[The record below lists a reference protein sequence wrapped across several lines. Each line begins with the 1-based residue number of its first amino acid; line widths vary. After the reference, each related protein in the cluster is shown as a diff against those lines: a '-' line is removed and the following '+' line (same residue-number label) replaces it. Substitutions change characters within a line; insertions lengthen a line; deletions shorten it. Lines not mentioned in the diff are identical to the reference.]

1 MRLPTIM
8 GICMC
13 AFACAWSAPP
23 VVRLDLSEDWTSRTQ
38 GAWQVRY
45 DHREL
50 LAMRHPWQQSAQG
63 DRASVSRDVTVPTD
77 WQAPVSLTFYCSDDY
92 NTDAWRPDDSWLT
105 AEGFVGHRLKQVLV
119 DRRVVWSQDVSDPV
133 VKGQSPV
140 FRVVLDV
147 GPGQTF
153 ALTLLAY
160 DAVGSATV
168 LETDFYQSAN
178 GEKPRSE
185 DPDAS
190 RFMTHVYWGDL
201 ALVEGEAASK
211 PGQRP
216 SQKAVRAVHTKRWPL
231 APFGEKQPEGPIPL
245 QVSAPEELPND
256 GFPLRF
262 GVPFHPGALP
272 DHARLAVTDSRGRG
286 VYAQCT
292 TQSRWPDGSI
302 QWLLL
307 DFPIKPGM
315 KEVRISPNGR
325 PGRAPRPP
333 VISEEDGV
341 TRLESA
347 PVALTAAV
355 GYVIRDIRFKKKTHV
370 ESVELAL
377 EVDGEAL
384 VGTTESVSIVESGP
398 FRATLRLSGRFSS
411 LDHAYARFE
420 LWVST
425 FTGLPQVRLWLR
437 LFNDS
442 AVDLPVSGLSVRVNL
457 PKASTTIATPHGEA
471 DDGVSIRQID
481 ADTRRLSGAD
491 VDADLP
497 AFLAWDGGALV
508 VRHFRELH
516 PKHLSVSGACVIADL
531 VAAGDAPVV
540 FTPGE
545 AHTEEVWLALGPV
558 DAQAFANAV
567 SSPPILQNAEYYCS
581 TGVLGPAR
589 PHAGIPVLHDHM
601 RDDFGEKRWEDFG
614 QHFGVRD
621 FTDSPYYGGLPKWS
635 NNYYERMLGLYSE
648 WFMSGD
654 RAWFDR
660 AAETCRHLLDV
671 AIVHSPVPGHD
682 WLGAIHGPGENHVA
696 APWNPTLRIA
706 GLALHHKLTGAPD
719 AREAFLGVAD
729 FCVRTDAGIRGGS
742 VRQQA
747 GPFDAICTA
756 YEETGDV
763 RYLEDGERRVA
774 GVLDAIDM
782 RRGVWPDE
790 HGSKVYRG
798 NIPWMVAQIARP
810 LYLWYHATG
819 DIEAAQALV
828 GLAES
833 IVCENT
839 AWDQP
844 GVVSGYSHNPHFD
857 VSASYDLILLPVIFA
872 AYELTEAPFFLDA
885 ANAQWARWTRE
896 KAFDSPL
903 NCHWN
908 TPWLVWYLKEHGAG
922 GQAPSKS

>member
-1 MRLPTIM
+1 MRLLTIL
-8 GICMC
+8 GVWVCGC
-13 AFACAWSAPP
+13 GWATPP
-23 VVRLDLSEDWTSRTQ
+23 AVRLDLSEDWTPHTQ
-38 GAWQVRY
+38 GAWRMRY

-50 LAMRHPWQQSAQG
+50 LAMRHPWQESAKG
-63 DRASVSRDVTVPTD
+63 DYASTSREVTVPPD
-77 WQAPVSLTFYCSDDY
+77 WREPVFLTFYCSDDY
-92 NTDAWRPDDSWLT
+92 NTDTWRPDGSWLT
-105 AEGFVGHRLKQVLV
+105 AEGFIGHRLKQVLV
-119 DRRVVWSQDVSDPV
+119 DSRVVWSQDVSDPV
-133 VKGQSPV
+133 VKGRSPV
-140 FRVVLDV
+140 YRVALDV
-147 GPGQTF
+147 SPGQSF
-153 ALTLLAY
+153 VLTLLAY
-160 DAVGSATV
+160 DTVGSATV
-168 LETDFYQSAN
+168 LEGDFHQYAN
-178 GEKPRSE
+178 DAKPRSE
-185 DPDAS
+185 DPDANK
-190 RFMTHVYWGDL
+190 FMTHVYWGDL
-201 ALVEGEAASK
+201 ALVEGETTPK

-216 SQKAVRAVHTKRWPL
+216 SEKAVRAVHTKRWPL
-231 APFGEKQPEGPIPL
+231 APFGGHWDGPIRL
-245 QVSAPEELPND
+245 QVSAPKGVPKD

-262 GVPFHPGALP
+262 GVPFHAGALTDP
-272 DHARLAVTDSRGRG
+272 AQLRLTDSRGRRI
-286 VYAQCT
+286 YAQYT
-292 TQSRWPDGSI
+292 PQGEWPDDSI

-315 KEVRISPNGR
+315 EEVRISRDGQR
-325 PGRAPRPP
+325 GQAPRPP
-333 VISEEDGV
+333 VITQKNGV
-341 TRLESA
+341 TQLKST
-347 PVALTAAV
+347 PVALTAAI
-355 GYVIRDIRFKKKTHV
+355 GYVIKNIQFQKKTRI

-377 EVDGEAL
+377 DVDGETFF
-384 VGTTESVSIVESGP
+384 GTTESVTIVERGP
-398 FRATLRLSGRFSS
+398 FRATLRLDGRFSS
-411 LDHAYARFE
+411 LDHAYAHFE

-437 LFNDS
+437 LFNDT

-457 PKASTTIATPHGEA
+457 PEESARIKTPYGPVGDGASME
-471 DDGVSIRQID
+471 QID
-481 ADTRRLSGAD
+481 ADTRRFNGAD
-491 VDADLP
+491 VDADSP
-497 AFLAWDGGALV
+497 AFFAWDGGAMV

-516 PKHLSVSGACVIADL
+516 PKQLSLTGTSLVADL
-531 VAAGDAPVV
+531 VAASGAPVV

-589 PHAGIPVLHDHM
+589 PHRGVPVLHEHM

-614 QHFGVRD
+614 QRFGVRD

-671 AIVHSPVPGHD
+671 AIVHSPVPGKD
-682 WLGAIHGPGENHVA
+682 WLGAIHGPGENHVSG
-696 APWNPTLRIA
+696 PWNPTLRIA
-706 GLALHHKLTGAPD
+706 GLAIHQKLTGAPD

-763 RYLEDGERRVA
+763 RYLEDGARRVA
-774 GVLDAIDM
+774 GVLDALDM

-798 NIPWMVAQIARP
+798 NVPWMVAQIARP

-819 DIEAAQALV
+819 DVKAAQALV

-833 IVCENT
+833 IICENT
-839 AWDQP
+839 DWDDP

-857 VSASYDLILLPVIFA
+857 VSANYDLIILPIIFA
-872 AYELTEAPFFLDA
+872 AYELTEDPFFLDA
-885 ANAQWARWTRE
+885 AKAQWARWIRE

-908 TPWLVWYLKEHGAG
+908 TPWLVWYLREYGVVE
-922 GQAPSKS
+922 QAPPNK